1 MSIVHIWQLFFLQ
14 LPETTVFPMKDGH
27 SDAGPSSTTSG
38 PKEDLSPRNDTDST
52 PGEINSASWV
62 VDSSGFLSPAGPVL
76 KEVLDLVDGVC
87 ICSTCGSNSGSGSH
101 SKLFLF
107 FFGYQDI
114 DGWCNLAAFDLPEDS
129 PSPERH
135 QFRLEGSTL
144 QELSKGSKGELIP
157 ISPGGVTS
165 PSILHHRNRR
175 RITLSPDVYNSMT
188 PKSTPVKILPFSPSQ
203 VRRGFL
209 WLCLP
214 LVLHLTNSNMLFQFL
229 NMWTKQDTH
238 DLENP
243 SLTSTPVCSQKAIV
257 TTPLQRDK
265 TPLTQKENSM

>member
-1 MSIVHIWQLFFLQ
+1 MGYVSADNYICSRWIWLWGK
-14 LPETTVFPMKDGH
+14 TVFF
-27 SDAGPSSTTSG
+27 
-38 PKEDLSPRNDTDST
+38 
-52 PGEINSASWV
+52 W
-62 VDSSGFLSPAGPVL
+62 
-76 KEVLDLVDGVC
+76 C
-87 ICSTCGSNSGSGSH
+87 
-101 SKLFLF
+101 
-107 FFGYQDI
+107 QDI

-144 QELSKGSKGELIP
+144 QELSKGSRGELIP

-165 PSILHHRNRR
+165 PSILHHRSRR

-203 VRRGFL
+203 VHNWFF

-214 LVLHLTNSNMLFQFL
+214 LVLNLTNLTFRFQFL
-229 NMWTKQDTH
+229 NMWTKQDSH

-265 TPLTQKENSM
+265 TPLTQKENSMWEILFYLLQAPSPNPIYCVKKDVL